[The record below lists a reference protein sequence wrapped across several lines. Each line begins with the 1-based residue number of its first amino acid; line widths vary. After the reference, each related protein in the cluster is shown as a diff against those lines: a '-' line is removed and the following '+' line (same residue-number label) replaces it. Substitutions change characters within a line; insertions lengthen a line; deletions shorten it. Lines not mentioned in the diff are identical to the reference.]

1 MLNLVTFWSIAG
13 GLLLVIV
20 VLLEV
25 GRRVGARRR
34 EADSG
39 GANEGLG
46 AIEGAVFGL
55 MGLLI
60 AFTFSGA
67 AARFDARRAEIGQ
80 EANAIGTAYLRID
93 LLPASVQPALRE
105 DFRNYVDLRI
115 ETFRKIRRSV
125 QGAEQD
131 YARSMD
137 LQNKIW
143 KEGVVACQQQASPA
157 ATMLVLESFNAMIDI
172 TTTRLV
178 SAQTH
183 PPAVIF
189 YGLGLLVLATS
200 LLAGYGMAAGKK
212 RSSMHMILYAIIM
225 SASLYTI
232 LDLEYPRVG
241 LIRLDSADQ
250 VLIDLRGSMK

>member
-1 MLNLVTFWSIAG
+1 MLNLATFWSIAG
-13 GLLLVIV
+13 GLLLVT
-20 VLLEV
+20 VLLLET

-34 EADSG
+34 VADPE
-39 GANEGLG
+39 GANAGLG

-67 AARFDARRAEIGQ
+67 AARFDNRRAEIGQ
-80 EANAIGTAYLRID
+80 EANTIGTAYLRID
-93 LLPASVQPALRE
+93 LLPASAQSGLRE
-105 DFRNYVDLRI
+105 DFRTYTDLRI
-115 ETFRKIRRSV
+115 ETFRKIRRSI

-131 YARSMD
+131 YARSVE

-143 KEGVVACQQQASPA
+143 KEAVVACQQQASPA
-157 ATMLVLESFNAMIDI
+157 VTTLVLSSFNDMIDI

-183 PPAVIF
+183 PPEIIF
-189 YGLGLLVLATS
+189 YGLGVLVLATS
-200 LLAGYGMAAGKK
+200 LLAGYGMAAGKS
-212 RSSMHMILYAIIM
+212 RSWLHMILYALIM

-250 VLIDLRGSMK
+250 VLIDLRNSMK